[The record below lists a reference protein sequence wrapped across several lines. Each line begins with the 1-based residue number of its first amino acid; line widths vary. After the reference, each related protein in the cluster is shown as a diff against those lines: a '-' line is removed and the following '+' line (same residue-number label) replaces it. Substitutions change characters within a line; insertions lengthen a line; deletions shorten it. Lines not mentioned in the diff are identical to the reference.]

1 MPHALLMCFL
11 VLTKIYYAKE
21 SHEEFVPHSQERF
34 ELVGLG
40 QVEKVY
46 FGKTSDDVADS
57 GSHFGQYCH
66 NLKLAIVKH
75 ACEIMCLSKRWILR
89 LCLWKMCFY
98 NPGRN
103 LENQESL
110 FLIKQHPG
118 NSLCLFMSSVTFCC
132 FSLILDSQ
140 KCYQNCM
147 RVDIYHLPS
156 LYNFNL
162 ITQTQK

>member
-1 MPHALLMCFL
+1 MPYLCVAQYLPKYIMQKNHMKTLSPTTRKDLNW
-11 VLTKIYYAKE
+11 
-21 SHEEFVPHSQERF
+21 
-34 ELVGLG
+34 
-40 QVEKVY
+40 QVWGRLEKVH

-57 GSHFGQYCH
+57 GSHFGWYCH

-75 ACEIMCLSKRWILR
+75 ACEIMCLSKRQILR
-89 LCLWKMCFY
+89 LCLWKPCFY

-118 NSLCLFMSSVTFCC
+118 NSLCLFMSSVIFYC

-140 KCYQNCM
+140 KCYQNCI